1 MRAALLL
8 PLLAACQQTAEDP
21 IPLVTA
27 LDGGGAI
34 RVAIAPTLGGVDL
47 AVPVRLLNAYGAA
60 IAGGE
65 VTVSIDG
72 PTASP
77 ASLTVPL
84 DGNGLGVA
92 AFSTAG
98 PETVVITATASSD
111 GADVGASAPA
121 FAVADTSPVYTTA
134 WGSHLGLPAGTV
146 PSHGAPATGGM
157 AISVEDAVWY
167 VPAVP
172 GAPAVQV
179 ADLPFTVEGLQG
191 AHIDRDGL
199 LDLLVYGENQ
209 VVLLRGVA
217 QGGHAWAGGYQAR
230 AGSVVGATTSDI
242 DGDRLGDIII
252 ATSRESG
259 GGVQVLVG
267 DGAWGF
273 DALPPLELG
282 EEIWSVSGSDE
293 LSDGVPDLSVLTAGR
308 GTVKRY
314 SWRPEEAGWVGASTS
329 ELVDYEATEGARL
342 LPQTD
347 LDGDGRDEIILR
359 GAEDRTPHE
368 LVFYTLTDPVYV
380 FNLSYPRYEVGVA
393 DVDDDGIDD
402 LLVMEEGRVTV
413 TSVNDRGGFSEI
425 PVNLPS
431 DRGPIVGGHFAG
443 DAGADLMVATDHAL
457 VFPGRAD
464 ADGWDKVRPT
474 WRSFATALAGPMLVE
489 DLDGDGSGD
498 SVGFTSDG
506 NELVMAT
513 WLLDPAAGQLQFGGR
528 LSLGG
533 ADALAL
539 AHCGPFWYA
548 LVGSDDDST
557 LVTFQVDAAAQPQQ
571 LAATNTTGSLLA
583 CGVLPNGND
592 GVLVSSTSGF
602 WTAHGPYGTE
612 QASGNVGQS
621 GAVALARSGGAG
633 AVVSC
638 SDPGCSVAAA
648 DLDGDGVEEIARGG
662 DAVSLEWDGVT
673 LDLDGAG
680 HVSFADLDDDGAIDL
695 LATDVAT
702 GRVYGWRNLGNQ
714 LAPPIV
720 LATDRD
726 LGAGPAFISDTTGD
740 GVPELAVI
748 DLDGNGAWR
757 TSFGP
762 ASLPAGS
769 AW

>member
-8 PLLAACQQTAEDP
+8 PLLVACQQQAEDP
-21 IPLVTA
+21 LPLVTA
-27 LDGGGAI
+27 IDGGGPI
-34 RVAIAPTLGGVDL
+34 RVAVAPTLGGLDL
-47 AVPVRLLNAYGAA
+47 DVPVRLLNAYGAA
-60 IAGGE
+60 VAGGD

-77 ASLTVPL
+77 ASLTVSL

-92 AFSTAG
+92 RVTTTA
-98 PETVVITATASSD
+98 PEQVVITATASSD
-111 GADVGASAPA
+111 GAEVGASAPA
-121 FAVADTSPVYTTA
+121 YAVSDTAPAYATA
-134 WGSHLGLPAGTV
+134 WGSHLGLADGDL

-157 AISVEDAVWY
+157 AISVEDAVWF
-167 VPAVP
+167 VPAAP

-199 LDLLVYGENQ
+199 LDLVVFGENQ

-230 AGSVVGATTSDI
+230 AGSVVGAMTSDI
-242 DGDRLGDIII
+242 DGDRLGDLIV

-273 DALPPLELG
+273 EALPPLDLA
-282 EEIWSVSGSDE
+282 EEIWSVTGSDE
-293 LSDGVPDLSVLTAGR
+293 FEDGVPDLSVLTAGR
-308 GTVKRY
+308 GTIKRY

-347 LDGDGRDEIILR
+347 LDGDGRDEIIIR

-368 LVFYTLTDPVYV
+368 LVFYTLTDPVYR
-380 FNLSYPRYEVGVA
+380 FPLSYPRYEVGLA

-402 LLVMEEGRVTV
+402 LLVMEEGRITV
-413 TSVNDRGGFSEI
+413 TSVNDDGGFSEI

-431 DRGPIVGGHFAG
+431 DRGPVVGGHFGG
-443 DAGADLMVATDHAL
+443 DAGADILVATDHAL
-457 VFPGRAD
+457 VFPGRTD
-464 ADGWDKVRPT
+464 DDGWDKVRPT
-474 WRSFATALAGPMLVE
+474 WRSFATALAGPILVE

-506 NELVMAT
+506 TDLVMAT
-513 WLLDPAAGQLQFGGR
+513 WLLDPSAGQLQFGGR
-528 LSLGG
+528 LTLG
-533 ADALAL
+533 AVDALGI

-557 LVTFQVDAAAQPQQ
+557 LITFQVDAAAQPQQ
-571 LAATNTTGSLLA
+571 LASTSTAGSLLA
-583 CGVLPNGND
+583 CGVLPNGNE
-592 GVLVSSTSGF
+592 GVVVSTTSGF
-602 WTAHGPYGTE
+602 WIAHGPYGTE
-612 QASGNVGQS
+612 QDSGNVGQS

-633 AVVSC
+633 ALASC
-638 SDPGCSVAAA
+638 PADGCSIAAA
-648 DLDGDGVEEIARGG
+648 DLDGDGVDEVARGG
-662 DAVSLEWDGVT
+662 DTVTLEWGGDT
-673 LDLDGAG
+673 LALAGAG
-680 HVSFADLDDDGAIDL
+680 HVSFADFDDDGAVDL

-702 GRVYGWRNLGNQ
+702 GRVYAWRNLGNQ
-714 LAPPIV
+714 LAPAIV

-748 DLDGNGAWR
+748 DLDGSGNWR

-762 ASLPAGS
+762 ASLPAGT